1 MLCVEILVGKF
12 LLQFS
17 KFLDFFPD
25 KNFICKKL
33 NKKIYDI

>member
-25 KNFICKKL
+25 KNFTYKKL
-33 NKKIYDI
+33 NEKIPDI